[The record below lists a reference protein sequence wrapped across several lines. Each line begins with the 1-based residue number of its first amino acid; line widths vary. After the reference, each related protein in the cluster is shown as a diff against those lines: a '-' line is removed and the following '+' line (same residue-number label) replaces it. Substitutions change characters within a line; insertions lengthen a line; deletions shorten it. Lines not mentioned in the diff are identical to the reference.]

1 MKKLNVLAAL
11 LCLIFSV
18 FAPVQA
24 KTPIWSQFLVV
35 VVKSSEIKAHKKEIE
50 KKLGRTLTELDGQVH
65 ALSSAECE
73 KIFTILNDG
82 SVNLFE
88 RRQLA
93 GGKDKEPTQL
103 HKFKAV
109 PNPDGSQTPIGAGF
123 RLEFQVFGVG
133 KTPKEGLIVELSG
146 EFGNEGS
153 HGFAGWKSKTINQQI
168 ENGGAV
174 AFVENGMFVLF
185 AAKSRE

>member
-1 MKKLNVLAAL
+1 MKKVNVLVAL
-11 LCLIFSV
+11 LCLVFSV

-35 VVKSSEIKAHKKEIE
+35 VIKNSEIKTHKKEIE

-73 KIFTILNDG
+73 KICTILNDG

-93 GGKDKEPTQL
+93 GGKGKEPTQL
-103 HKFKAV
+103 HKFKSV
-109 PNPDGSQTPIGAGF
+109 PNPDGSQNPIGAGF
-123 RLEFQVFGVG
+123 KLEFQIFGVSN
-133 KTPKEGLIVELSG
+133 TPKEGLIVELSG

-153 HGFAGWKSKTINQQI
+153 HGFATWKNKTVNQQI

-174 AFVENGMFVLF
+174 AFVENGMFVLIS
-185 AAKSRE
+185 AQSPE